1 MITMM
6 TWLSTVDKTNVNILS
21 TTSDNNLTV
30 EISEHHMNWLC
41 LKE

>member
-1 MITMM
+1 MM
-6 TWLSTVDKTNVNILS
+6 ACLSAVDKINANILS

-30 EISEHHMNWLC
+30 EISELHMNWLC